1 MYGTFIDQKEIIQ
14 IIFSRIP
21 NNIEVWSLQGFPT
34 DSDDKDTH
42 IHIKQTRMYIWGNIN
57 RAKQVKHLL
66 YGINKIP

>member
-14 IIFSRIP
+14 IIFARIP

-34 DSDDKDTH
+34 DSGGKDTH
-42 IHIKQTRMYIWGNIN
+42 IHIKQTRTYIWGNIN